1 MDFCFERRGGSHRL
15 DELPGDGNGTLI
27 GRGDGVEGA
36 DGKVDRVIT
45 DAARAQVGDNGSDR
59 SVTPEDLD
67 VSSTVRRGRRSTVVV
82 PVLSGKRDKGSRVRV
97 VVSTR
102 TGVTVLVEEGSLT
115 VVVSTVVGR
124 SSGGGLSRSLVG
136 RGRCDPGGGRGNV
149 GGRGFLPGGGGGRSL
164 VGRRSLGGRRALNLD
179 GGDGLDRGRSS
190 GLGLGGGGGSS
201 RSGEDAQGSVLAA
214 SGVGDSSQVL
224 GGGGGDVGNT
234 LSDGAGSSNEF
245 LR

>member
-1 MDFCFERRGGSHRL
+1 LDFCFERRGGSHRL

-124 SSGGGLSRSLVG
+124 SSGGGLSGS
-136 RGRCDPGGGRGNV
+136 NV